1 MGHDSAGP
9 TSLGSRHA
17 GTVRSSLRMALL
29 AGAAVL
35 GLFGRVPAA
44 HAEAPPDR
52 MASLARG
59 INVSHWFRF
68 PADGSLRALREH
80 MDDAAAASLKRAGF
94 TYVRLA
100 VGPEVVMQGSRIER
114 DRLAAIVAAVER
126 FQKAGLAVMVEPH
139 PQNLGN
145 WDLQELAQARQ
156 NLLGFWRD
164 LAPALAHLPPGLTFP
179 EVVNEPTFADP
190 AKWDQMQAELVGL
203 IRRSL
208 PQNTIVL
215 AGADWSSIDGLLRV
229 KPVADRNVVYSFHT
243 YEPQILTL
251 LASWEQ
257 GVDTRAMG
265 KLPFPVTD
273 RAKCEAAVASIEH
286 ERTRAIANYWCSE
299 RHDAASVAANLDRAV
314 RWGRE
319 HRVSVALT
327 EFGAAQALNDTART
341 AYLEAVRRA
350 AEQARIGWAL
360 WALDDSMGFAVPAG
374 RYTAS
379 TRLHPGIMK
388 ALGLPAPGSAR

>member
-1 MGHDSAGP
+1 MKH
-9 TSLGSRHA
+9 HNA
-17 GTVRSSLRMALL
+17 GTGGLSTGYPKPVRSTLRNALL
-29 AGAAVL
+29 AGAAL
-35 GLFGRVPAA
+35 LCLLTRLPDAQ
-44 HAEAPPDR
+44 AEAPPDR
-52 MASLARG
+52 MATLARG
-59 INVSHWFRF
+59 INVAHWFRF
-68 PADGSLRALREH
+68 PMDGSLRAMREH
-80 MDDAAAASLKRAGF
+80 MDDAAVASLKRAGF

-100 VGPEVVMQGSRIER
+100 VGPEEVMQGNRIDR
-114 DRLAAIVAAVER
+114 DKLAAIVAAIER

-139 PQNLGN
+139 PQNIGN
-145 WDLQELAQARQ
+145 WNFQESAQAREK
-156 NLLGFWRD
+156 LLGFWRD
-164 LAPALAHLPPGLTFP
+164 LAPALAHLPPALTFP

-190 AKWDQMQAELVGL
+190 AKWDQMQTELVGI

-208 PQNTIVL
+208 PQNTIAL

-229 KPVADRNVVYSFHT
+229 KPVADRNVVYTFHT

-257 GVDTRAMG
+257 GVDTSAMG

-273 RAKCEAAVASIEH
+273 RAKCEAAVSSIQH

-314 RWGRE
+314 KWGRE
-319 HRVSVALT
+319 NRVSVALT
-327 EFGAAQALNDTART
+327 EFGAVPALNETART

-360 WALDDSMGFAVPAG
+360 WALDDSMGFGIPAG

-379 TRLHPGIMK
+379 TTLPPRILR
-388 ALGLPAPGSAR
+388 ALGLPTPGSAR

>member
-1 MGHDSAGP
+1 MGHDNAEAGGLSSNHSK
-9 TSLGSRHA
+9 TM
-17 GTVRSSLRMALL
+17 RSKLRRALL

-35 GLFGRVPAA
+35 CLLAQVPAA
-44 HAEAPPDR
+44 QAEAPPDR

-59 INVSHWFRF
+59 INVAHWFRF
-68 PADGSLRALREH
+68 PADGSLRGMREH

-100 VGPEVVMQGSRIER
+100 VGPEEVMQGSRI
-114 DRLAAIVAAVER
+114 DREKLAAIVAAIER

-139 PQNLGN
+139 PQNIGN
-145 WDLQELAQARQ
+145 WNFQDSAQAREK
-156 NLLGFWRD
+156 LFGFWRD
-164 LAPALAHLPPGLTFP
+164 LAPALAHLPPALTFP

-190 AKWDQMQAELVGL
+190 AKWDQMQTELVSI

-208 PQNTIVL
+208 PQNTIAL

-229 KPVADRNVVYSFHT
+229 KPVADRNVVYTFHT

-257 GVDTRAMG
+257 GVDTSAMG

-273 RAKCEAAVASIEH
+273 RAQCEAAVSSIQH

-314 RWGRE
+314 KWGRE
-319 HRVSVALT
+319 NRVSVALT
-327 EFGAAQALNDTART
+327 EFGAVQALNESARA

-360 WALDDSMGFAVPAG
+360 WALDDSMGFAVPPG

-379 TRLHPGIMK
+379 TRLQPSVMK
-388 ALGLPAPGSAR
+388 ALGLPRPGSAR